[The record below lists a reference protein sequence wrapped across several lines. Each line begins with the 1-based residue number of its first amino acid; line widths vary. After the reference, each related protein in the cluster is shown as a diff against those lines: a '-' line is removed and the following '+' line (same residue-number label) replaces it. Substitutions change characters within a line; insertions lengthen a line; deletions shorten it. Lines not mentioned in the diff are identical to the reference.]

1 MIKIKVP
8 EMTEP
13 VFEVNKEISVTG
25 MMQLIDLNGTK
36 VNFQSEFTIS
46 TKDPS
51 KKILIAIVNQDQL
64 DNGDIQFEP
73 TEDGG
78 KFSRRI
84 TYQQNRHL
92 NHFIAL
98 KKIDKEETPVDC
110 TVTVRLRDLGVIK
123 EMKEMKEPEKRER
136 EIPIEK
142 ERERNERNERERN
155 ERNDKLNG
163 GMDPNV
169 RNQLSQQL
177 SSLRNN
183 PEYYSKDSYP
193 PQNTQNTQNTQNQN
207 KKKPNPNIPPNRPL
221 TFQEKLKADPY
232 YLVGII
238 TLILFVILLSYKFMR
253 K

>member
-73 TEDGG
+73 SEDGG

-98 KKIDKEETPVDC
+98 KKIDKEETPVEC
-110 TVTVRLRDLGVIK
+110 NVIVRLRDLGVIK
-123 EMKEMKEPEKRER
+123 EMKEPEKR
-136 EIPIEK
+136 EIPIENK
-142 ERERNERNERERN
+142 ERERNERERN

-193 PQNTQNTQNTQNQN
+193 PPQNTQNTQNIQNTQNQN

>member
-73 TEDGG
+73 SEDGG

-123 EMKEMKEPEKRER
+123 EMKEPEKRER
-136 EIPIEK
+136 EMPIENKERK
-142 ERERNERNERERN
+142 ERERNERERNERN

-169 RNQLSQQL
+169 RDQLSQQL

-193 PQNTQNTQNTQNQN
+193 PPQNIHNIQNEN